1 MRTNMRLHAHA
12 RACMCACLCVTRPHL
27 DWCPDRHP
35 AAPVHACYSD
45 ARDAASP
52 LWEMDYQEQLL
63 RKEREM
69 RAVVLGICDGLRA
82 REKAAVAGTRP
93 TIDGPATAVSADTPE
108 AEASRSEV
116 VFARIA
122 HPPLEVRSQ
131 ARCALA
137 AESGAIA
144 SVHSSPS
151 GTSATCT
158 SGSTRTGIRTYS
170 MPYAHAGTPSFLPH
184 TVLSSV

>member
-1 MRTNMRLHAHA
+1 MRAHEYACVRTNMSSHEHA
-12 RACMCACLCVTRPHL
+12 RAWMCACLCAARPHL

-35 AAPVHACYSD
+35 AAPVRACYSD

-82 REKAAVAGTRP
+82 REKVAVAGTRP
-93 TIDGPATAVSADTPE
+93 TIHGPATAVSADTAE

-170 MPYAHAGTPSFLPH
+170 MP
-184 TVLSSV
+184 